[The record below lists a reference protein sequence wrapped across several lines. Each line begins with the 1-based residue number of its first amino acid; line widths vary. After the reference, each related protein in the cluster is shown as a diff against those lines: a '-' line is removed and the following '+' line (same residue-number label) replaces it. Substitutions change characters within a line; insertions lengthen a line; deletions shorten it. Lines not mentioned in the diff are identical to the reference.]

1 MGGSDEN
8 KTVLDSGEKYDPD
21 SNTWTPIPPMLQ
33 VSSSP
38 CSCSAPVLVSLASRR
53 LLELYV
59 LTHIYL
65 HF

>member
-33 VSSSP
+33 VSSSL
-38 CSCSAPVLVSLASRR
+38 SGAAALISGF
-53 LLELYV
+53 
-59 LTHIYL
+59 IG
-65 HF
+65 